1 MKGSRIRKCQFDG
14 LWEGQKPRCIAVT
27 CPDINSFFEN
37 GNGAAKVI
45 SNTFR
50 GKVKKM
56 LIFFNVLVRFQTSC
70 KGCLISFL
78 SEFFFICNPTYL
90 PNVQM
95 FFRCLFV
102 WGFFFSTLD
111 GESNHS
117 NSNLAI

>member
-78 SEFFFICNPTYL
+78 SDFFFLYATPHIY
-90 PNVQM
+90 QM
-95 FFRCLFV
+95 FKCFSVVCLFGV
-102 WGFFFSTLD
+102 FFFQL
-111 GESNHS
+111 
-117 NSNLAI
+117 